1 MMHRCNIGCINPN
14 TSMCLSCHA
23 RACMSWKILRIC
35 KLFWNPLTPV
45 GSVVWTE
52 LGVLNLRSRTV
63 TVLWNIVVLWCGG
76 PAVKSSK
83 EIFFVTLNYLL
94 FDSGKYEHW
103 KNIYIRYWKNIFFS
117 SWWHW
122 ILQKK
127 IMVIF
132 SFNQKTSTLKKERQ
146 KQINKQ

>member
-1 MMHRCNIGCINPN
+1 MHRCNIGCINPN

-23 RACMSWKILRIC
+23 RACMSWKILRVC

-103 KNIYIRYWKNIFFS
+103 KNIYKILKKHFFFF
-117 SWWHW
+117 
-122 ILQKK
+122 LVTLNLTKK